1 MHTQGDLPSL
11 RASVRLG
18 GKDSKIATP
27 WYDVKFYPYTSAGVG
42 PVFAVVGDRDTVVCR
57 CVFEKGK
64 AIEVIRWFK
73 DDDENA
79 SLNSVEWSQSHSGDP
94 LVCIAGGVPKIK
106 ILNVKTGELVTTLTG
121 HGALINDLAISP
133 VSPRILASGSMD
145 HSIRI
150 WSLDPAHA
158 KSPTAVKCGGE
169 GHKEGVLTVA
179 FHRTGRYLLSGGM
192 DTIVNLWVIPE
203 LPDGNTGT
211 DKPTLIHYPH
221 FSTTEIH
228 TDFVDW

>member
-1 MHTQGDLPSL
+1 MHPQGDLPSL

-18 GKDSKIATP
+18 GKDSNIATP
-27 WYDVKFYPYTSAGVG
+27 WYDVKFYPYTPAGVD

-57 CVFEKGK
+57 CVLEKDK
-64 AIEVIRWFK
+64 AIEIIRWFK

-150 WSLDPAHA
+150 WSLDPTHA

-192 DTIVNLWVIPE
+192 DTIVNLWVIPK
-203 LPDGNTGT
+203 LPDENTGT